1 MLTKVDLP
9 GTGHPRHNSELAET
23 EGGVEPVDAA
33 RVDIAEFQLA
43 AGRARL
49 GVGVERAMCQRPHGR
64 RGAVSRKG
72 AVSRGGGVSR
82 GGSVRRL
89 HGSGVEN
96 LAAALTGEGADI
108 DKPVGFGNQVHV
120 VLDQQHGVAGV
131 DEAAADV
138 QNRAALGRVEAR
150 GGLVQHIGN
159 AEEPGA
165 QLGRQAQALQLTAG

>member
-1 MLTKVDLP
+1 MSDLTARATVRDCAIAVFARD
-9 GTGHPRHNSELAET
+9 GF
-23 EGGVEPVDAA
+23 AA
-33 RVDIAEFQLA
+33 SVRTIAEA
-43 AGRARL
+43 AGVSPGLVIHHFGSKDGLRAECDDHVLELTRARNL
-49 GVGVERAMCQRPHGR
+49 ESLREPA
-64 RGAVSRKG
+64 ADEVSLDHQLTG
-72 AVSRGGGVSR
+72 
-82 GGSVRRL
+82 
-89 HGSGVEN
+89 
-96 LAAALTGEGADI
+96 LAAAFAGKRADI
-108 DKPVGFGNQVHV
+108 DKPVGFGHQVHV